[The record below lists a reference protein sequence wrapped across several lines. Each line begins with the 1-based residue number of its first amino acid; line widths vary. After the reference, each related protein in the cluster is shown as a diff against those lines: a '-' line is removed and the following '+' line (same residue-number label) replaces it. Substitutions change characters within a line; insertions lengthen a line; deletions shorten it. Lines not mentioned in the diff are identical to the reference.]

1 MNVKNNDAQDSLY
14 DKTNKSGSEI
24 ISSDIKTRE
33 FMPSIMIGLG
43 GTGKEVLL
51 RIRRQFVERY
61 GSLNDFPIT
70 SYLYIDTDNA
80 PPEESGLARD
90 RDYLINE
97 IDFQPAEKI
106 FNPVNPSDYIQSLNS
121 VPHIKSWLS
130 TSGEIGKLGTM
141 NTGAGQIRPAARL
154 AFYHNYDEIVQK
166 LTLAKSRI
174 TDPKSINL
182 VKNRYNIKNV
192 VTEKINIYVISS
204 VSGGTGS
211 GMFIDFGFLLRHI
224 FKNQA
229 ITACFLLLP
238 KIFQGYGKERIYAN
252 GYAAMKELE
261 YYNFKNTFSAEWKK
275 NEEYKFQPGIYDDV
289 YLIDG
294 ENVKNLS
301 LSDLSNRDIYK
312 MISDSIF
319 HDFSNSDF
327 ANYKRGVRVN
337 LTQYKQRF
345 WPEDNSVDNTLY
357 CRKYSTIGQSTVSI
371 PADRIILAC
380 TYKLS
385 YDVIDYYLSF
395 AEGTQSSLDTYL
407 LNEFLPETGLLEN
420 GNKHQLLESLYRI
433 DEKST
438 IQGKIKGFLTG
449 LENILVSGKRG
460 SDWTSFILSEKQKFD
475 SNFKDDTDIKRLG
488 QYYAQIESNKSSLI
502 NKLVG
507 SRENGKTGLI
517 EKKINSLINDT
528 SRGVFYSIGLLRRL
542 QFILTNETYD
552 YMPKMEKDIKDLQ
565 MALSRIESDVKRI
578 FQDLREDESRS
589 KFNVLKKSAMQ
600 GTLNKLTSVLEDYYN
615 TLIKLSARYYALEVI
630 SAILLL
636 IEKGEKTDTGKI
648 KFTGLITDLN
658 KLTGNLGVLKD
669 YFNKKY
675 LYFAGKPENS
685 FNYHL
690 YTPAD
695 IENEYY
701 PRYIGTGKNA
711 EEKIKSVAEGL
722 LKELEAENIADMV
735 NILKDSN
742 IVTIDK
748 KIAGFCRKQFENV
761 RKDYDIVKMLFEK
774 DAIRSE
780 PNIRS
785 LLNLAFVWL
794 KFNDIPGSFKLDESA
809 KKLYIGLKTS
819 GEYFSRFRSLITS
832 VLNTEVE
839 FKDSA
844 DSTTIIF
851 YSEWAGFPLFNVKT
865 IAEDMKNYYKV
876 LSENQN
882 VDLHI
887 TKNSFIYEDIIPLGN
902 EERKRLNESFKAYFL
917 GLIFGLF
924 KIEIE
929 EDKFTGEKRAIYKI
943 TRQEGVTVKR
953 TEQLG
958 IESKL
963 ITRLFEEKGKDSL
976 RAVLINEAEKIKA
989 RLTAA
994 GMDIY
999 LLVLFEY
1006 YYEHV
1011 YKIEEMETAG
1021 KGIKQIEPYQYKVI
1035 RELAREIENRL
1046 DKNFIKANS
1055 DRITSLKTNP
1065 DSFSYLCGDGN
1076 KRIFKRD
1083 ALLKSSSE
1091 KSETAPGDS
1100 YVLKKLRDLKKAFEE
1115 NLISE
1120 DEYNK
1125 ARKKIID
1132 N

>member
-1 MNVKNNDAQDSLY
+1 MEVKNNDAQDSLY
-14 DKTNKSGSEI
+14 DKSDKTNNSL
-24 ISSDIKTRE
+24 ISSDIRIQE

-51 RIRRQFVERY
+51 RVRRQFAERY

-97 IDFQPAEKI
+97 IDFQPSEKI

-174 TDPKSINL
+174 TDPKSISL
-182 VKNRYNIKNV
+182 VKNKYNIKNV

-211 GMFIDFGFLLRHI
+211 GMFIDFGFLLRHL

-238 KIFQGYGKERIYAN
+238 KIFQGYGKERVYAN

-261 YYNFKNTFSAEWKK
+261 YYNFKNPFIASWKK

-301 LSDLSNRDIYK
+301 LSDLSSRDIYK

-345 WPEDNSVDNTLY
+345 WPEENSVDNYLF
-357 CRKYSTIGQSTVSI
+357 CRKYSAIGQSTVSI

-385 YDVIDYYLSF
+385 SEIIDYYLSY
-395 AEGTQSSLDTYL
+395 AEGTQSTLDNYL
-407 LNEFLPETGLLEN
+407 LTEFLPSAGLLEH
-420 GNKHQLLESLYRI
+420 GNKHQLLDSLYRI
-433 DEKST
+433 DQKSS
-438 IQGKIKGFLTG
+438 IQGKIKEFLSG
-449 LENILVSGKRG
+449 LENTLTSGRKG
-460 SDWTSFILSEKQKFD
+460 DNWTSYILSEKEKFD
-475 SNFKDDTDIKRLG
+475 SNFKDDNDIKRLG
-488 QYYAQIESNKSSLI
+488 QYYAQINSNKTKI
-502 NKLVG
+502 TETLVG
-507 SRENGKTGLI
+507 TRESGKAGLI
-517 EKKINSLINDT
+517 EKKINSLINDS

-542 QFILTNETYD
+542 QFIFTNESHD
-552 YMPKMEKDIKDLQ
+552 YLPKLEKDIKDLQ
-565 MALSRIESDVKRI
+565 ISVMRLESELKRR

-589 KFNVLKKSAMQ
+589 KFNILKKPAMQ
-600 GTLNKLTSVLEDYYN
+600 GTLSKLISVLEEYYN
-615 TLIKLSARYYALEVI
+615 TLIKISARYYARDI
-630 SAILLL
+630 IMRILLL

-675 LYFAGKPENS
+675 IYFAGKPENS
-685 FNYHL
+685 FNYYL
-690 YTPAD
+690 YSPED

-701 PRYIGTGKNA
+701 PAYIGTGKNA
-711 EEKIKSVAEGL
+711 TDKIKSVSEGL
-722 LKELEAENIADMV
+722 LKELDAENIADMV
-735 NILKDSN
+735 NILRDTN
-742 IVTIDK
+742 IITIDK
-748 KIAGFCRKQFENV
+748 KISGYCKKQFENI
-761 RKDYDIVKMLFEK
+761 RTDYDIVRLLFEK

-780 PNIRS
+780 TNIRS

-794 KFNDIPGSFKLDESA
+794 KFNDVPGSFKLDESA

-819 GEYFSRFRSLITS
+819 GEYFNRFRNLIHSIT
-832 VLNTEVE
+832 NAEIE

-851 YSEWAGFPLFNVKT
+851 YSEWAGFPLFYVKA
-865 IAEDMKNYYKV
+865 ICEDMKNYYNI

-882 VDLHI
+882 VDLHN
-887 TKNSFIYEDIIPLGN
+887 TKNSFIFDDIIPLSK
-902 EERKRLNESFKAYFL
+902 EEKIRLNDSFRAYLL

-929 EDKFTGEKRAIYKI
+929 VDKYTGEKKAIYKI

-963 ITRLFEEKGKDSL
+963 ISRLFEEKGKDSL
-976 RAVLINEAEKIKA
+976 RYILLNEVEKIKSNIT
-989 RLTAA
+989 RNNL
-994 GMDIY
+994 DLY
-999 LLVLFEY
+999 LLVILEY
-1006 YYEHV
+1006 YYENI
-1011 YKIEEMETAG
+1011 YKIEEIETSG
-1021 KGIKQIEPYQYKVI
+1021 KGIKQIESFKYKVT

-1046 DKNFIKANS
+1046 GEDFIEQNSKNI
-1055 DRITSLKTNP
+1055 LKLKNNLN
-1065 DSFSYLCGDGN
+1065 DFSSLCGDGD
-1076 KRIFKRD
+1076 KRILNLEILYDFSKTD
-1083 ALLKSSSE
+1083 IHSVTEDSSI
-1091 KSETAPGDS
+1091 
-1100 YVLKKLRDLKKAFEE
+1100 LNKLRELKKAYEE
-1115 NLISE
+1115 GLITESE
-1120 DEYNK
+1120 YIK
-1125 ARKKIID
+1125 ARKKIIE

>member
-1 MNVKNNDAQDSLY
+1 MNTKNNDAQDSLY
-14 DKTNKSGSEI
+14 EKSNKTGSEI
-24 ISSDIKTRE
+24 ISSDIKTQE

-154 AFYHNYDEIVQK
+154 AFYHNYDELVQK

-211 GMFIDFGFLLRHI
+211 GMFVDFGFLLRHL
-224 FKNQA
+224 FRNQA

-252 GYAAMKELE
+252 GYAALKELE
-261 YYNFKNTFSAEWKK
+261 YYNFRNPFTVSWKK

-301 LSDLSNRDIYK
+301 LSDLSSRDIYK
-312 MISDSIF
+312 MISDSVF

-345 WPEDNSVDNTLY
+345 WPEDNSADNTLF
-357 CRKYSTIGQSTVSI
+357 CRKYSTIGQSTISI

-385 YDVIDYYLSF
+385 SEVIDYYLSY
-395 AEGTQSSLDTYL
+395 AEGTQSSLDNYL
-407 LNEFLPETGLLEN
+407 LNEFLPEAGLLEY
-420 GNKHQLLESLYRI
+420 GNKHQILESLYRI

-438 IQGKIKGFLTG
+438 IQGKIKEFLTR
-449 LENILVSGKRG
+449 LENILISGKRG
-460 SDWTSFILSEKQKFD
+460 NDWTSFILSEKQIFD
-475 SNFKDDTDIKRLG
+475 SNFKDDTDVRRLG
-488 QYYAQIESNKSSLI
+488 QYYAQIESNQTRLI
-502 NKLVG
+502 EKLVG
-507 SRENGKTGLI
+507 SREKGKTGII
-517 EKKINSLINDT
+517 EKKINSLINDP

-542 QFILTNETYD
+542 QFILTNESYD
-552 YMPKMEKDIKDLQ
+552 YMPKIEKEIKDLQ
-565 MALSRIESDVKRI
+565 LSLSRTESEVKRI

-600 GTLNKLTSVLEDYYN
+600 GTLSKLTSVLENYYN
-615 TLIKLSARYYALEVI
+615 TLIKLSARFYALEII
-630 SAILLL
+630 SAILLQ

-648 KFTGLITDLN
+648 KFSGLITDLN

-669 YFNKKY
+669 YFSKKY

-685 FNYHL
+685 FNFYL
-690 YTPAD
+690 YSPDD

-711 EEKIKSVAEGL
+711 DDKIKSVSEGL

-742 IVTIDK
+742 IITIDK
-748 KIAGFCRKQFENV
+748 KISGFCKKQFENI
-761 RKDYDIVKMLFEK
+761 RKDYDIVRMLFEK

-780 PNIRS
+780 TNIRS

-794 KFNDIPGSFKLDESA
+794 KFNDVPGSFKLDESA
-809 KKLYIGLKTS
+809 RKLYIGLKTS
-819 GEYFSRFRSLITS
+819 GEFFGRFRSLITS

-851 YSEWAGFPLFNVKT
+851 YSEWAGFPLFYVKT
-865 IAEDMKNYYKV
+865 VSEDMKNYYKA

-924 KIEIE
+924 KIETE
-929 EDKFTGEKRAIYKI
+929 EDKFSGERKAIYKI

-963 ITRLFEEKGKDSL
+963 ISRLFEEKGKDTL
-976 RAVLINEAEKIKA
+976 RATLLSEAEKIKSGI
-989 RLTAA
+989 TAN
-994 GMDIY
+994 GLDLY
-999 LLVLFEY
+999 LLVLLEY
-1006 YYEHV
+1006 YYEHI
-1011 YKIEEMETAG
+1011 YKIEEVETSG
-1021 KGIKQIEPYQYKVI
+1021 KGIKQVEPYQYKVI
-1035 RELAREIENRL
+1035 RELAREIENKL
-1046 DKNFIKANS
+1046 DREFILKYSKKIAELKN
-1055 DRITSLKTNP
+1055 NP
-1065 DSFSYLCGDGN
+1065 DNFSYLCGDGN
-1076 KRIFKRD
+1076 KRILKPDILF
-1083 ALLKSSSE
+1083 KSSE
-1091 KSETAPGDS
+1091 QETKILTEDS
-1100 YVLKKLRDLKKAFEE
+1100 SILQKLRDLKKAFEE
-1115 NLISE
+1115 GLISE
-1120 DEYNK
+1120 EEHNK

-1132 N
+1132 K

>member
-1 MNVKNNDAQDSLY
+1 MNTKTNDAQDSLY
-14 DKTNKSGSEI
+14 DKTQKSGSGI
-24 ISSDIKTRE
+24 ISSDIKTQE

-61 GSLNDFPIT
+61 SSLNDFPIT

-154 AFYHNYDEIVQK
+154 AFFHNYDEIVQK

-238 KIFQGYGKERIYAN
+238 KIFQGYGKERVYAN

-261 YYNFKNTFSAEWKK
+261 YYNFKNIFTAEWKK
-275 NEEYKFQPGIYDDV
+275 NEEFKFQPGIYDDV

-301 LSDLSNRDIYK
+301 LSDLSSRDIYK
-312 MISDSIF
+312 MISDSVF

-345 WPEDNSVDNTLY
+345 WPEDNSVDNTLF

-385 YDVIDYYLSF
+385 SEVIDYYLSF

-407 LNEFLPETGLLEN
+407 MNEFLPEMGLLEH
-420 GNKHQLLESLYRI
+420 GNKHQILESLYRI

-449 LENILVSGKRG
+449 LENILISGKRG
-460 SDWTSFILSEKQKFD
+460 NDWTSFILSEKQKFD
-475 SNFKDDTDIKRLG
+475 SNFKDDTDVKRLG
-488 QYYAQIESNKSSLI
+488 QFYAQIESNKTILI

-507 SRENGKTGLI
+507 SRENGKTGFI

-542 QFILTNETYD
+542 QFILTNEAYD

-565 MALSRIESDVKRI
+565 IRLSRIESDVKRI
-578 FQDLREDESRS
+578 FQDLREDEARS
-589 KFNVLKKSAMQ
+589 KFNILKKSAMQ

-669 YFNKKY
+669 YFSKKY
-675 LYFAGKPENS
+675 LYFASKPENS
-685 FNYHL
+685 FNYYL
-690 YTPAD
+690 YSPDD

-711 EEKIKSVAEGL
+711 EDKIKSVAEGL

-774 DAIRSE
+774 DAVRSE
-780 PNIRS
+780 TNLRS

-819 GEYFSRFRSLITS
+819 GEYFSRFRSFITS

-851 YSEWAGFPLFNVKT
+851 YSEWAGFPLFYVKT
-865 IAEDMKNYYKV
+865 VAEDMKNYYKV

-902 EERKRLNESFKAYFL
+902 EERKRLNDSFKAYFL
-917 GLIFGLF
+917 GLVFGLF

-963 ITRLFEEKGKDSL
+963 ITRLFEEKGKDSM
-976 RAVLINEAEKIKA
+976 RAVLLNEAEKIKS
-989 RLTAA
+989 RLSS
-994 GMDIY
+994 GGLDIY
-999 LLVLFEY
+999 LLILYEY

-1011 YKIEEMETAG
+1011 YTIEEIETTG
-1021 KGIKQIEPYQYKVI
+1021 KGIRHIEPYQYKVI
-1035 RELAREIENRL
+1035 RELARELENRL
-1046 DKNFIKANS
+1046 GKDYLETNTRKISELKN
-1055 DRITSLKTNP
+1055 NP

-1076 KRIFKRD
+1076 KRILKLD
-1083 ALLKSSSE
+1083 VLLNFSPE
-1091 KSETAPGDS
+1091 KPAEVSDDS
-1100 YVLKKLRDLKKAFEE
+1100 PVLKKLRELKKAFEE
-1115 NLISE
+1115 KLISE
-1120 DEYNK
+1120 EEYNK